1 MFFTSD
7 YFRLPFNYTPTSFK
21 FQHGN
26 TSCKC
31 QVKVGRD
38 LKNRH
43 NAQNGNYNSVRDL
56 QADKDF
62 SHLSPL
68 EKEIFR
74 LNS

>member
-1 MFFTSD
+1 MYSSS
-7 YFRLPFNYTPTSFK
+7 LE
-21 FQHGN
+21 G
-26 TSCKC
+26 CKC